1 MHRVELRLSRRLIF
15 DVGAR
20 WGVTGALFFLHQAG
34 FSNILTF
41 DMGGTSTD
49 VALIRNGRARVRRE
63 TFVGDV
69 RVRAPSVDVRTV
81 GAGGG
86 SIAFV
91 RVNKALRVGPESA
104 GAVPGPACYMKG
116 GEAPTVCDINVV
128 LGYLPSDV
136 QLGGD
141 MQINRDA
148 SVAAVQSVADAMGI
162 DLMAAAEGII
172 KIVNESNV
180 GCATLVSVEQGY
192 DPRDF
197 ALVGFGGLGHYTC
210 LGILTEAW
218 PSLCRREGV
227 LCAYGDTTT
236 RVKMRPRDLH
246 YDGIG
251 LTTSSPMTFSASRRA
266 PANHSSRMALRR
278 TV

>member
-1 MHRVELRLSRRLIF
+1 MS
-15 DVGAR
+15 GPAG
-20 WGVTGALFFLHQAG
+20 GVTGALFFCTKAG

-49 VALIRNGRARVRRE
+49 VALIQNGRARVRRE

-91 RVNKALRVGPESA
+91 PELTKALRVGPESA

-116 GEAPTVCDINVV
+116 GEAPTVCDANVV

-148 SVAAVQSVADAMGI
+148 SVAAVQSVADAMGV

-172 KIVNESNV
+172 KIVNESMF
-180 GCATLVSVEQGY
+180 GALRLVSVEQGY

-197 ALVGFGGLGHYTC
+197 ALVGFGGAGPLHANA

-218 PSLCRREGV
+218 PVIVPRVPEFFVPTVMQPRVCR
-227 LCAYGDTTT
+227 
-236 RVKMRPRDLH
+236 MRPR
-246 YDGIG
+246 G
-251 LTTSSPMTFSASRRA
+251 LTSQWRRILR
-266 PANHSSRMALRR
+266 PISSR
-278 TV
+278 TIY